1 MCQKTSS
8 ENVVLSSK
16 RRTSKTRANNQDF
29 RINVVVFF
37 LSPVGVLLRE
47 NNQAFCLHL
56 HQAPCRLRLI
66 IRTFFFTSPF
76 SLPRFISKGKFYLT
90 GSNFIFE

>member
-1 MCQKTSS
+1 MLCYHQNVERLKHVPIIKTLESM
-8 ENVVLSSK
+8 LL
-16 RRTSKTRANNQDF
+16 
-29 RINVVVFF
+29 FF

-66 IRTFFFTSPF
+66 IRTFFFLLLLLVFLVSF
-76 SLPRFISKGKFYLT
+76 QKG
-90 GSNFIFE
+90 NFI

>member
-1 MCQKTSS
+1 MLCYHQNVERLKHVPIIKTLESM
-8 ENVVLSSK
+8 LL
-16 RRTSKTRANNQDF
+16 
-29 RINVVVFF
+29 FF